1 MDYLEESYN
10 LYLKGKNITE
20 ISEIL
25 KIEENLVQQ
34 HIINAKLSHSFG
46 LNTNANTNIH
56 ESNILEQFL
65 LLAKDD
71 RIAKL
76 DSLTPKS
83 KALLIIEIGKFLD
96 EESKNAEDYMLVIW
110 IIGELGICDYNDYLK
125 KLSFSYNGN
134 IKRMAFSA
142 MGKIYDEAFVPY
154 LKQGCKDPKPQVR
167 SYAIKAFAKYNTDD
181 KLEFLR
187 KVYKNETVD
196 YNRKIILRAVE
207 EGQ

>member
-1 MDYLEESYN
+1 LDYLEESYN

-34 HIINAKLSHSFG
+34 HIINAKLSHSFS
-46 LNTNANTNIH
+46 LNINTNIN
-56 ESNILEQFL
+56 EANVLEEFL
-65 LLAKDD
+65 LLAKED
-71 RIAKL
+71 RIAEL
-76 DSLTPKS
+76 ESLTPKS
-83 KALLIIEIGKFLD
+83 KALLIIEIGKFL
-96 EESKNAEDYMLVIW
+96 EEDARNAEDYMLVIW
-110 IIGELGICDYNDYLK
+110 IIGELGISDYNDYLK

>member
-1 MDYLEESYN
+1 MDYLKESYN
-10 LYLKGKNITE
+10 LYLKGKNISE
-20 ISEIL
+20 ISEML

-34 HIINAKLSHSFG
+34 HIINAKLSHSFS
-46 LNTNANTNIH
+46 LNTNTNAKVNT
-56 ESNILEQFL
+56 SNVLEQFL
-65 LLAKDD
+65 VLDKND

-76 DSLTPKS
+76 ESLAPKS
-83 KALLIIEIGKFLD
+83 KALLIVELGKFLGED
-96 EESKNAEDYMLVIW
+96 ARNAEDYMLVIW
-110 IIGELGICDYNDYLK
+110 IIGELGIRDYNDYLK

-134 IKRMAFSA
+134 IKRMVFSA

-196 YNRKIILRAVE
+196 YNRKIILRAVK